1 AVANEYLAAIKRLW
15 THDTASFQGTFVSFT
30 DVSRIRAAS
39 GPGRPHP
46 PIWVGGASDAA
57 IRRAVRFGD
66 AWHPNRFTVS
76 WLREDGIPR
85 LQRAATAA
93 GRPVPA
99 PRPRVRVPGT
109 DSPAPPPLR
118 QAGTGSVEQLHED
131 FTQLQALGVQHVTL
145 DWYTDDLELTRR
157 HEWGWR
163 MFATMAEQV
172 FDLARETVR

>member
-66 AWHPNRFTVS
+66 AWHPNRFTVA
-76 WLREDGIPR
+76 WLREEGIPR
-85 LQRAATAA
+85 LQRAAAEA

-99 PRPRVRVPGT
+99 LCPPARCPIT
-109 DSPAPPPLR
+109 QSPVTHPLR
-118 QAGTGSVEQLHED
+118 
-131 FTQLQALGVQHVTL
+131 
-145 DWYTDDLELTRR
+145 
-157 HEWGWR
+157 
-163 MFATMAEQV
+163 
-172 FDLARETVR
+172 